1 MMTDRDAMLTERRAM
16 IRANFHAFQEMS
28 AQFKD
33 EDKGKYALM
42 RDQKL
47 IGIFPTFR
55 DAYEHAL
62 ATYDD
67 KNYSF
72 QEIGQE
78 PIELITFPA
87 LSA

>member
-1 MMTDRDAMLTERRAM
+1 MNDRDTM
-16 IRANFHAFQEMS
+16 IMANFDAFEKL
-28 AQFKD
+28 QFKD

-47 IGIFPTFR
+47 IGVFSTFR

-62 ATYDD
+62 ETYDD
-67 KNYSF
+67 DNYSL

-78 PIELITFPA
+78 PIELITHPA
-87 LSA
+87 